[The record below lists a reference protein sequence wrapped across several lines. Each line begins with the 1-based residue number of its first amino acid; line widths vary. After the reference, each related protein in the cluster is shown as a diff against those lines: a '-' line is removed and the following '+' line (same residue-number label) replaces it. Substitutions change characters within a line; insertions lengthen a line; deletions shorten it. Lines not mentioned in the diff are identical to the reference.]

1 MVNFS
6 TTPIYNQTFM
16 WLCKEQVDI
25 NNKDIIFFFIYVEIS
40 LKSVKLTRQMISRI
54 S

>member
-16 WLCKEQVDI
+16 WLCKKQVDI
-25 NNKDIIFFFIYVEIS
+25 NNKDIIFSSF
-40 LKSVKLTRQMISRI
+40 M
-54 S
+54 